1 MKITRIGIDLGKTA
15 FHVHAVDRKG
25 KVVMEKKMTRR
36 ALARFMRDLQPCL
49 VGLEACGGAH
59 HWARMLRAMGHDARL
74 MGPQFVKPYV
84 KSNKNDF
91 RDAGAICEAV
101 SRPSMRF
108 VPVKSVEQQ
117 DVQHVHRVRSQA
129 VAHRTALVNQV
140 RGFLLEYGI
149 AVAKGIGQLRRRLPE
164 VLEDA
169 DNGLSGSMRE
179 LLAELGEELRRLDE
193 RVARFNAQI
202 REISRRTPACRR
214 LEGIPGVGPIVSTAL
229 VAAVGDGS
237 AFDNGRELA
246 AWVGVV
252 PRQRST
258 GGRNV
263 LLGISKRGDQYL
275 RSLLIHGARAAL
287 RTASRRE
294 DRRSRWA
301 VEVQQRRGSNIAT
314 VALANKNLRTA
325 WALLAR
331 EVEYEPQAV

>member
-1 MKITRIGIDLGKTA
+1 MKITRIGIDLGKLA

-25 KVVMEKKMTRR
+25 KVLVEKKMTRR
-36 ALARFMRDLQPCL
+36 ALAGFMRDLEPCL

-74 MGPQFVKPYV
+74 MSPQFVKPYV

-117 DVQHVHRVRSQA
+117 DGQHVHRVRSQA

-140 RGFLLEYGI
+140 RGFLLGYGI
-149 AVAKGIGQLRRRLPE
+149 AVAKGIGHLRKRLPE

-202 REISRRTPACRR
+202 REISRTTPACRR

-229 VAAVGDGS
+229 VAAIGDGS
-237 AFDNGRELA
+237 EFGNGRELA

-275 RSLLIHGARAAL
+275 RWLFIHGARAAL

-301 VEVQQRRGSNIAT
+301 VEVQQRRGTNIAT

-331 EVEYEPQAV
+331 DAEYEPQAV